1 MMTLEFLKRTFL
13 QFRWVTFRIFSS
25 YKPLTIKQSRAAYL
39 LFYRRRT
46 SRPIGGESRIK
57 AEEAARNV
65 ASAPASPDGGA
76 PTESSTM
83 PSTVF
88 VSARTTPTREL
99 SPDLS
104 SDELPSYSQVPSPPT
119 FGTSAPPSPTVSD
132 DSFPAPE
139 TYSRGVDIA
148 SVGQS
153 VGFGNTAWSTPAK
166 VPESGHSFGT
176 MTRAEW
182 LDSPAQPVDME
193 RMSTNTDV
201 EEDRSNVLTALQ
213 GDEDTRETKDED
225 VEMELQ

>member
-1 MMTLEFLKRTFL
+1 M
-13 QFRWVTFRIFSS
+13 
-25 YKPLTIKQSRAAYL
+25 
-39 LFYRRRT
+39 
-46 SRPIGGESRIK
+46 
-57 AEEAARNV
+57 
-65 ASAPASPDGGA
+65 ASAPASPDAGA

-83 PSTVF
+83 PSTAF

-119 FGTSAPPSPTVSD
+119 LGTSAPPSPTVSD

-153 VGFGNTAWSTPAK
+153 IGFGNTAWGTSAK

-182 LDSPAQPVDME
+182 LDSPAQPVGME